1 MGLYL
6 SFIIINTAVFL
17 QMVGVGMIV
26 ARLPQ
31 RIMDLSGSVA
41 SVGYLASAFAL
52 FYVTFQIPIGMLA
65 DRYGIK
71 RFLVGGYLLCS
82 LVGLLYYFSGSANMI
97 FLGRMLQGVGE
108 IPMWALAP
116 ALLTLQAP
124 SGKGK
129 SLGIYNASLHCGLTA
144 GSLLGMSLC
153 AAWQDETCFLM
164 FSVAGL
170 AAALLTVFLVDV
182 SPYRTYTEKKI
193 LSRRYLYAVMN
204 NSTNQRVLAGIVLYG
219 AGYGVFITLIPAFL
233 ISVKNG
239 DNVTVGLFFT
249 FFYVVLGGS
258 QLIAGPLSDRNGR
271 KGIMLCGLMMAGG
284 GIAVAP
290 FLEQPW
296 LLGPLTVAAFG
307 LGVFCVAAMAFLN
320 ESAPA
325 SAKGTISAVFCFF
338 WGAGYFLG
346 PLFLGCVI
354 SAFEFKTGFLSLAGI
369 IGLEL
374 IALAYGFRTTTAC
387 GDSLI

>member
-6 SFIIINTAVFL
+6 SFVIINTAVFL
-17 QMVGVGMIV
+17 QMAGVGMIV

-153 AAWQDETCFLM
+153 AAWQDEACFLM

-182 SPYRTYTEKKI
+182 PPYRTYTEKKDPQ
-193 LSRRYLYAVMN
+193 STVSVCGYEEFY
-204 NSTNQRVLAGIVLYG
+204 NSTGVGWDCSLRGWVWCLYHAHSSVSDQRE
-219 AGYGVFITLIPAFL
+219 
-233 ISVKNG
+233 KW
-239 DNVTVGLFFT
+239 
-249 FFYVVLGGS
+249 
-258 QLIAGPLSDRNGR
+258 R
-271 KGIMLCGLMMAGG
+271 
-284 GIAVAP
+284 
-290 FLEQPW
+290 
-296 LLGPLTVAAFG
+296 
-307 LGVFCVAAMAFLN
+307 
-320 ESAPA
+320 
-325 SAKGTISAVFCFF
+325 
-338 WGAGYFLG
+338 
-346 PLFLGCVI
+346 
-354 SAFEFKTGFLSLAGI
+354 
-369 IGLEL
+369 
-374 IALAYGFRTTTAC
+374 
-387 GDSLI
+387 